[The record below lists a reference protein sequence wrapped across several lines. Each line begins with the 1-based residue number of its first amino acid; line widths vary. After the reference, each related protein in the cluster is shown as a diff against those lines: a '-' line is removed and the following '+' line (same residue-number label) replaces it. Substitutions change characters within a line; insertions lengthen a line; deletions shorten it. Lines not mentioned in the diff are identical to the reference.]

1 MTSLRSAKA
10 KIKSAETDLL
20 GARARLK
27 RDSLP
32 ILAAIERRRVTW
44 ILAGGFAGG
53 FALSWLSPRIW
64 ARVGAAA
71 GAGAALIAR
80 SMVAPMIAG
89 AIMGRKT
96 AAYNEAT
103 ASEPQTMH

>member
-1 MTSLRSAKA
+1 
-10 KIKSAETDLL
+10 L

-27 RDSLP
+27 RDSQT
-32 ILAAIERRRVTW
+32 ILDAIERRRVTW

-96 AAYNEAT
+96 SGNSETMAP
-103 ASEPQTMH
+103 EPQTMH